1 MQNASDQSIFYLI
14 MGRIFITYRRLDS
27 SSETGRIAD
36 RLQSHFGTESIFYD
50 IATIPLG
57 IDFPTYISN
66 QLDKT
71 DIFLVVIGDNWLNAK
86 DAEGNRRIDNP
97 KDWVRIEV
105 SAALARENIPVIPVM
120 VGEASN
126 PPPKEMLPEELAH
139 LADRNG
145 IVLRSDTTFEGQIK
159 KLIKYIKNHFDENRK
174 NKPIEG
180 AQLQIGMDK
189 DNVLMQTM
197 PLKNNHRN
205 LIRFSLSTAHDIN
218 WWKAIKV
225 FDKRGMISLLST
237 QDDDHGPKRSPL
249 MKISEFGEEIK
260 IEFYKAK
267 TLGVHTHVDTLKL
280 STLKVK
286 NLDISFT
293 WITDHK

>member
-1 MQNASDQSIFYLI
+1 
-14 MGRIFITYRRLDS
+14 MGSIFITYRRLDS
-27 SSETGRIAD
+27 SPETGRIAD
-36 RLQSHFGTESIFYD
+36 RLQSHFGAESVFYD

-57 IDFPTYISN
+57 IDFPTFISN

-71 DIFLVVIGDNWLNAK
+71 DIFLVVIGDNWLDVQ

-97 KDWVRIEV
+97 DDWVRIEV

-126 PPPKEMLPEELAH
+126 PPPKEMLPEELKE
-139 LADRNG
+139 LVDRNA
-145 IVLRSDTTFEGQIK
+145 IVLRSDTTFEGQIE
-159 KLIKYIKNHFDENRK
+159 KLIEYIKNYFDQNKK

-180 AQLQIGMDK
+180 IQLLIGKDK
-189 DNVLMQTM
+189 DNVLMQTK
-197 PLKNNHRN
+197 PLKNNYRN

-237 QDDDHGPKRSPL
+237 QDDDHGPKQSPL
-249 MKISEFGEEIK
+249 INISEFGEEIQ

-267 TLGVHTHVDTLKL
+267 TLGVHSRVDTLKL
-280 STLKVK
+280 STFQVK
-286 NLDISFT
+286 NLDVSFI

>member
-1 MQNASDQSIFYLI
+1 
-14 MGRIFITYRRLDS
+14 MGSIFITYRRLDS
-27 SSETGRIAD
+27 SPETGRIAD
-36 RLQSHFGTESIFYD
+36 RLQSHFGAESVFYD

-57 IDFPTYISN
+57 IDFPTFISN

-71 DIFLVVIGDNWLNAK
+71 DIFLVVIGDNWLDVQ

-97 KDWVRIEV
+97 DDWVRIEV

-120 VGEASN
+120 VGEASK
-126 PPPKEMLPEELAH
+126 PPPKEMLPEELKE
-139 LADRNG
+139 LVDRNA
-145 IVLRSDTTFEGQIK
+145 IVLRSDTTFEGQIE
-159 KLIKYIKNHFDENRK
+159 KLIEYIKNYFDQNKK

-180 AQLQIGMDK
+180 IQLLIGKDK
-189 DNVLMQTM
+189 DNVLMQTK
-197 PLKNNHRN
+197 PLKNNYRN

-237 QDDDHGPKRSPL
+237 QDDDHGPKQSPL
-249 MKISEFGEEIK
+249 INISEFGEEIQ

-267 TLGVHTHVDTLKL
+267 TLGVHSRVDTLKL
-280 STLKVK
+280 STFQVK
-286 NLDISFT
+286 NLDVSFI